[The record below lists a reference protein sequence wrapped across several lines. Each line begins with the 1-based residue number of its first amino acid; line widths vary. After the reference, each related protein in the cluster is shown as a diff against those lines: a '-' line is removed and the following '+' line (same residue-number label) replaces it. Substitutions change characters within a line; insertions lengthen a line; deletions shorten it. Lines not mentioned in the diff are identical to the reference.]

1 MTHNMKLLQY
11 SDLKRMMYYCAIA
24 MLRYETKINVL
35 PCIINGTFSCMY
47 TLFHEIYTEK
57 PVKDSHLV
65 IDRCREVAAL
75 QR

>member
-1 MTHNMKLLQY
+1 MKLQQY

-24 MLRYETKINVL
+24 MLLRYETKINVL

-47 TLFHEIYTEK
+47 TLFHEICTEN

-65 IDRCREVAAL
+65 TDRYREVAAL